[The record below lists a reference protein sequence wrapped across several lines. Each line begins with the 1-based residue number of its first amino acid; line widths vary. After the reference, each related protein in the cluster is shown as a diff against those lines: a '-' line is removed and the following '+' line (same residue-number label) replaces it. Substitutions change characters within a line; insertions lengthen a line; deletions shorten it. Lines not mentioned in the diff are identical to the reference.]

1 MLYQVK
7 LLDGSIRWVFKTELG
22 TIKGNYDRL
31 TEIPVTSSDQIFT
44 IKKTDGSTIQTDLAG
59 LLNERKL
66 GTIDDIP
73 VPPTTPPPAAD
84 PCAPLAPLGCT
95 DLEQQAQNQSLAQIL
110 NDMANLDISTLQ

>member
-1 MLYQVK
+1 MA
-7 LLDGSIRWVFKTELG
+7 
-22 TIKGNYDRL
+22 IKF
-31 TEIPVTSSDQIFT
+31 EKIPVTSSGQIFT

-95 DLEQQAQNQSLAQIL
+95 DLEQQAQNQSLVLIL
-110 NDMANLDISTLQ
+110 NDMAGLDVSTLQYPVQIHLVRLCDGTTAY